1 MTQATTQA
9 ADGQAADGQA
19 ADRPAEDAPA
29 SMMTV
34 VAASSAGTAFE
45 WYDFFIFGSLA
56 GIISKVFFTGL
67 NETAGLI
74 AALALFGTGFAFRP
88 LGALIFGRMGDRVGR
103 KAAFLITV
111 TLMGGA
117 TFAIGLLP
125 TYSQV
130 GIISPI
136 LLIILRILQGTALGG
151 EYGGAAIYVAEHSP
165 ANKRGQM
172 TGWIQSSA
180 ALGLIGALAVILL
193 TRKAMG
199 EVNFESWGWR
209 IPFLISSGLL
219 AVSIF
224 MRMKL
229 AESPS
234 FQKLKDEG
242 QQSEH
247 PFREA
252 FGQWKNLKL
261 VLVALVAI
269 MFAQGAVW
277 YCAFFYSQVFMEKFL
292 KVPPATVN
300 MLIMAVTIASAPLY
314 VFFGWLSD
322 RYGRKWVMWF
332 GMVLALLAF
341 LPGFH
346 LMTQFA
352 NPGLDEANKATPVV
366 VIADPAACSLQFDP
380 VGKSAFVTSCDIAK
394 STLANAGISYSNQAA
409 PAGSVAIVRIGE
421 SEVVSVEG
429 GGLDKASLKTIKAGV
444 EGRIKAALSAA
455 GYPDSADPAR
465 INVPGLF
472 GVLMIFAVAATALYG
487 PQASALVEMFPTRVR
502 YTALSLPYHVGI
514 GWVGGFV
521 PFSAFAIVAA
531 TGNIYAGLAYPIFFT
546 GISVLATMLFLKE
559 TRGRSL
565 DF

>member
-1 MTQATTQA
+1 MTDQTANDA
-9 ADGQAADGQA
+9 EPK
-19 ADRPAEDAPA
+19 PAP
-29 SMMTV
+29 MRTI

-56 GIISKVFFTGL
+56 GVISQVFFTGL

-88 LGALIFGRMGDRVGR
+88 LGALIFGRMGDKVGR

-125 TYSQV
+125 TYGQA
-130 GIISPI
+130 GIIAPI

-165 ANKRGQM
+165 PNRRGLM
-172 TGWIQSSA
+172 TGWIQTSA
-180 ALGLIGALAVILL
+180 ALGLLGALGVILA
-193 TRKAMG
+193 TRTLVGEEAFKA
-199 EVNFESWGWR
+199 WGWR
-209 IPFLISSGLL
+209 VPFLISAGLL
-219 AVSIF
+219 AISIF

-229 AESPS
+229 SESPS
-234 FQKLKDEG
+234 FQKLKESGD
-242 QQSEH
+242 QAEH

-252 FGQWKNLKL
+252 FGQWKNLRQ
-261 VLVALVAI
+261 VLIALTAV

-277 YCAFFYSQVFMEKFL
+277 YCAFFYTQVFMEKFL

-300 MLIMAVTIASAPLY
+300 GLMMAATLVSAPLY

-322 RYGRKWVMWF
+322 KYGRKWVMWF

-346 LMTQFA
+346 MMAQFA
-352 NPGLDEANKATPVV
+352 NPGLAEASRNTPVV
-366 VIADPAACSLQFDP
+366 VVADPQACSLQFDP
-380 VGKSAFVTSCDIAK
+380 VGKTAFVTSCDIAK
-394 STLANAGISYSNQAA
+394 SYLANAGINYDNEAA
-409 PAGSVAIVRIGE
+409 PAGSVAKVRIGE
-421 SEVVSVEG
+421 AEVVSVEG
-429 GGLDKASLKTIKAGV
+429 AGLDKEALKAAKTGV
-444 EGRIKAALSAA
+444 EGQLKAALAAA
-455 GYPDSADPAR
+455 GYPDSADPER
-465 INVPGLF
+465 INVLGLF
-472 GVLMIFAVAATALYG
+472 GVLMVFTIAATALYG

-502 YTALSLPYHVGI
+502 YTAMSLPYHVGT

-546 GISVLATMLFLKE
+546 GISVLFTLFLLKE
-559 TRGRSL
+559 TSGRSL